1 MADLKK
7 GFEKLNFKEVKTY
20 RNSGNVI
27 FSSNADDMENFINQI
42 ETMIKK
48 QFNLN
53 IPVLLTHKL
62 YTPFLL
68 HQPQINLCRE
78 NSLF

>member
-53 IPVLLTHKL
+53 IPVLLNHKL

-68 HQPQINLCRE
+68 HQP
-78 NSLF
+78 